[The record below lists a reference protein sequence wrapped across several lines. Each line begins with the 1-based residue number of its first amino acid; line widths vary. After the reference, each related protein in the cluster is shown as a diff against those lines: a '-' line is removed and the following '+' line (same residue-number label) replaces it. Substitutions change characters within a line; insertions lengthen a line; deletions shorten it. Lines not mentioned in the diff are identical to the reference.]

1 MRHSPITRASPYML
15 PSSEQCARAAF
26 VRNVR
31 RRYTFTAY
39 QPSLLRRVLNWLD
52 KPFSLTDWR

>member
-1 MRHSPITRASPYML
+1 MRYSPITPASPYMV
-15 PSSEQCARAAF
+15 PTSQQCARAAF

-31 RRYTFTAY
+31 RRYTFTVAR
-39 QPSLLRRVLNWLD
+39 PSLLRRVLDWLD